1 MVYKKKIEKEW
12 TSDTCLSDIVI
23 LLLTRPLFPPYALT
37 RTSSQIFIWI
47 NPARHGR
54 CYPIR
59 GVCSGIGGGQHFCIY
74 TQKRFTSATINQKF
88 QKNVFPLLA
97 RNFFCFSQAQ
107 LVRVDW
113 WRRCTR
119 EWNESTRKSVHPFP
133 DRLTEKTNSRWED
146 VDVSTLVS
154 GCCRLSVGSNLTTS
168 NKKTA
173 CVWGMRK
180 HSGAVRVEL
189 YTQQRKSLRTKKYIT
204 LVGPK
209 RCERCHSSPVDL
221 LLYGPKALF
230 RCAPIGENT
239 ITHSDPRY
247 LSVSVHKYMDEAMCV
262 VPTTSVVHIFV
273 QGKKKKRREKKRER

>member
-1 MVYKKKIEKEW
+1 MGAAIQFVECVRELGEGSTFVYTHRKDLRVQRSIKNFRKMF
-12 TSDTCLSDIVI
+12 S
-23 LLLTRPLFPPYALT
+23 LFSL
-37 RTSSQIFIWI
+37 
-47 NPARHGR
+47 
-54 CYPIR
+54 
-59 GVCSGIGGGQHFCIY
+59 GI
-74 TQKRFTSATINQKF
+74 
-88 QKNVFPLLA
+88 
-97 RNFFCFSQAQ
+97 FFCFSQAQ